1 MNLWK
6 KSMDTESFNNNNNK
20 NRKYKELEMQKR
32 NSWNNK
38 THTHTHTHTNKKTQ
52 HWKESTVE
60 TKILCEDLAPL
71 NSRAGMPET
80 KQPTCWGK
88 SSTINQ

>member
-6 KSMDTESFNNNNNK
+6 KSMDTESFNNNNK
-20 NRKYKELEMQKR
+20 NRKYKELEMQKC
-32 NSWNNK
+32 NSWNKK
-38 THTHTHTHTNKKTQ
+38 THTQKQTNKQTKTQ
-52 HWKESTVE
+52 HWKESTIE

-71 NSRAGMPET
+71 NSHAGIPEM